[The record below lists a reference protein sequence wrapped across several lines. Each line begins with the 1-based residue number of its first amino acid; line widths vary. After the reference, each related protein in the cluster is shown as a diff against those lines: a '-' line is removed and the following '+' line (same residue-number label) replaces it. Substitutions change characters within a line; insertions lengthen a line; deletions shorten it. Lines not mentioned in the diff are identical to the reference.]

1 MKQEWMDRPV
11 LCIFDTR
18 QIQAFMFRA
27 NSYYDTLGGSDL
39 MLHILND
46 ALSFALK
53 SVDPPLRDD
62 EFDLSD
68 DPDGEIPFF
77 TSEKILFQL
86 IICTARN
93 ALCLVRTG
101 ALAQKIIRIFSAG
114 TGNTAWARGRPE
126 ATSLSAC

>member
-11 LCIFDTR
+11 LCIFDIR

-53 SVDPPLRDD
+53 SVDPPLLYEQEMLVKEDYARRG
-62 EFDLSD
+62 DL
-68 DPDGEIPFF
+68 PEKLLVMNRYAF
-77 TSEKILFQL
+77 TENDTLTLQDY
-86 IICTARN
+86 
-93 ALCLVRTG
+93 
-101 ALAQKIIRIFSAG
+101 RISF
-114 TGNTAWARGRPE
+114 P
-126 ATSLSAC
+126 